1 VLARRRHAH
10 RHRRRLRPAGHPLL
24 AGAEAVIAPTEA
36 WLISGIPGAGKTTA
50 GRLLAERL
58 ERSVLIEG
66 DLLQGWIVRGNVW
79 PGQAPARESNRQI
92 RLNVRNQ
99 CLLARSYARAGFTS
113 VVDYVIVTRA
123 TLEAYRKA
131 LRGLD
136 LYFVVLHPGA
146 AAAVRRDAGREKS
159 RRHQA
164 IHGRAIGEAFAHLE
178 TPLVA
183 ELSGV
188 GLWLETAD
196 LTPAATVD
204 RILAGRDRARIARA

>member
-1 VLARRRHAH
+1 M
-10 RHRRRLRPAGHPLL
+10 
-24 AGAEAVIAPTEA
+24 
-36 WLISGIPGAGKTTA
+36 
-50 GRLLAERL
+50 
-58 ERSVLIEG
+58 LIEG

-99 CLLARSYARAGFTS
+99 CLLARSYARAGFTP

-131 LRGLD
+131 LRNLD

-146 AAAVRRDAGREKS
+146 AVAVRRDAGREKS
-159 RRHQA
+159 RRHQD

-188 GLWLETAD
+188 GLWLESAD